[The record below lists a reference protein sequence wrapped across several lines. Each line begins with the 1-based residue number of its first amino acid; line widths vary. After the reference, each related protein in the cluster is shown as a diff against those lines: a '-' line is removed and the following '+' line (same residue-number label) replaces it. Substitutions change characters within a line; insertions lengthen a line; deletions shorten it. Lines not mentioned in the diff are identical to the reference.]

1 MYHMSTSP
9 LKWERGKACTYINI
23 IQVVDVKTS
32 MKTILS
38 ALALSLLAIG
48 GFAAG
53 NNTELPINAEPRW
66 FELNATASVVPI
78 RSVDTRQTIA
88 LLAPG
93 TRFLAFG
100 ASDKWVTLAANG
112 QVGYVS
118 NQSVSAVYPEPV
130 FISTEW
136 KPSSVTLEEQL
147 AEEIQR
153 QAQLRQEKVSLW
165 PDFKS
170 APPTAEEL
178 AAQQSTLT
186 GAMMN
191 GPEAGGS
198 MAGAGG
204 GYI

>member
-1 MYHMSTSP
+1 MFTSL
-9 LKWERGKACTYINI
+9 LKWERGKACTYFII

-38 ALALSLLAIG
+38 ALALSLFAFG
-48 GFAAG
+48 GYAAV
-53 NNTELPINAEPRW
+53 NNSELPTNGDPRW

-112 QVGYVS
+112 TVGYVPHEI
-118 NQSVSAVYPEPV
+118 VTAIYPEPV

-136 KPSSVTLEEQL
+136 KPSSITLEAQL
-147 AEEIQR
+147 AGELKR
-153 QAQLRQEKVSLW
+153 QAKLREDKISLW

-170 APPTAEEL
+170 TPPTAAEL
-178 AAQQSTLT
+178 AAQQGSLT
-186 GAMMN
+186 GVMMN
-191 GPEAGGS
+191 GPEAGGKMS
-198 MAGAGG
+198 GAGG
-204 GYI
+204 GYM